1 MKTTSLA
8 IALGLAISS
17 QAHAAGFYFSDIGVR
32 AYSRGGAFVAGAD
45 DLTAMYYNPAAL
57 TRLERPQIMINVAGV
72 QQFVDYQR
80 LQEPGRGN
88 FVDYSDIIGQLG
100 AGQGMPEEDS
110 YFEDATFPAI
120 KNKSP
125 AFVIPHFGFS
135 SKFGTPNTTFAF
147 GFYPPYAPDL
157 SYDKDGPQ
165 RYSLIDTMVIQ
176 TSLGPSVAHRFN
188 DWISVGVGVA
198 WSVLMAEQS
207 LTISVPWLKDYNN
220 PFNDG
225 KLELNNNT
233 PPNEDTSNDV
243 GFRFDAADWGGI
255 SWNAGI
261 MIEPPNKRWAF
272 GLMVQPPVKFS
283 ADGTMEADFSGH
295 TLATE
300 DAYSPIVP
308 TRVILSETVTDK
320 DVTLNITMPLILKT
334 GFAFR
339 PTETSEIE
347 FATVWQN
354 WSSIQNLVITGLDMV
369 VDVDNELGIGDDKL
383 EDTLIDDDV
392 VMPTYYQDAWS
403 FRLGGQ
409 NHFGKFTVRAGTFY
423 ETSAVPKSTIN
434 VSRLDANKIGYGLGG
449 SYRPNTHWSIDVGL
463 SQIFFEDVTVKNS
476 EIEQIA
482 VEPITGDFVE
492 GTIVGNGTY
501 KSSGLIFGAGL
512 NYYFGG

>member
-1 MKTTSLA
+1 M
-8 IALGLAISS
+8 ILGLGISG
-17 QAHAAGFYFSDIGVR
+17 QADAAGFYFSDIGVR
-32 AYSRGGAFVAGAD
+32 SFSRGGAFVAGAD

-57 TRLERPQIMINVAGV
+57 VRLERPQIMLNVAGV

-80 LQEPGRGN
+80 MQEPGRGAFYDHSN
-88 FVDYSDIIGQLG
+88 TLG
-100 AGQGMPEEDS
+100 EDSGIPEDES
-110 YFEDATFPAI
+110 YFEDTAFPSI

-135 SKFGTPNTTFAF
+135 SRLGLPNTTFAF

-207 LTISVPWLKDYNN
+207 LTISVPWQKDYNR
-220 PFNDG
+220 PTLG
-225 KLELNNNT
+225 KDVEIANNT
-233 PPNEDTSNDV
+233 PPNEDPANDV
-243 GFRFDAADWGGI
+243 GFRFDAADWGGF
-255 SWNAGI
+255 SWNAGLL
-261 MIEPPNKRWAF
+261 IEPPTKRWAF
-272 GLMVQPPVKFS
+272 GLMVQPPIKFS
-283 ADGTMEADFSGH
+283 ADGSMEADFTGH
-295 TLATE
+295 VLATE
-300 DAYSPIVP
+300 EAYSPVVQS
-308 TRVILSETVTDK
+308 RVILSDVVKDK
-320 DVTLNITMPLILKT
+320 DVTLNITMPLILKA

-339 PTETSEIE
+339 PTESSEIE
-347 FATVWQN
+347 LAGVWQN
-354 WSSIQNLVITGLDMV
+354 WSSIQNLVITGLNMV
-369 VDVDNELGIGDDKL
+369 VDVDNELGVGENKL
-383 EDTLIDDDV
+383 EDTIIDDDV
-392 VMPTYYQDAWS
+392 VMPTYYKDAWS
-403 FRLGGQ
+403 VRLGGQ
-409 NHFGKFTVRAGTFY
+409 NHFGKFTVRAGMFY

-449 SYRPNTHWSIDVGL
+449 SYRPNNSWSIDAGV
-463 SQIFFEDVTVKNS
+463 SQSFFEEVNVTNS

-501 KSSGLIFGAGL
+501 KSSGLIFGAGI